1 MRTLMLI
8 VALLAISS
16 CGGGGGGGSKNNSV
30 PISPAPDPKI
40 LTSTRVIDGYIEG
53 ANVYIDFNWN
63 LEQDEGEPSAEADE
77 NGVYNYPHGDGEF
90 AAIDDVSFECAE
102 KRIQVAEVP
111 VGAIDA
117 DRGSIDEA
125 FTMYFVPSNHVP
137 GSNPLGLE
145 HNLLNISP
153 FSGVFLDIVAQA
165 RDALNITSIDVKD
178 GCGSSANELAD
189 RVVQDIETFAQN
201 LLAEYGISLDD
212 LYEDFIASNNT
223 ERIEKAE
230 RIADFIK
237 AGEGLKDAM
246 NDHFDTN
253 LKPYVALSQSAIA
266 KMFGSEDIAL
276 LPFTLGVNAF
286 NGDEDSEGWSE
297 NLILFSSGLNLFKD
311 GTIAPRDC
319 TDETGDTC
327 TLYEPTW
334 ANILANLEHY
344 LSYGGHTN
352 DSLIS
357 DVSIYSIFREERGYQ
372 MDVNVDTGDMLQCDF
387 EAIMGFR
394 EQKVCDNDGCPDEL
408 ELEKTIVHAIGFP
421 YPSECTPLNSPFL
434 YAFVTETHN
443 WADTN
448 ASGYGQ
454 EIFDVQYILNESSTI
469 YPDPPL
475 EFLGSDRSSIDYIE
489 TFNKI
494 SSLFVDMDSISNA
507 EVNLTNGEWIA
518 ISRTLF
524 DNNDTHTARYD
535 YVVQTDGQVCRESS
549 WGGTGFVVD
558 NETEGVQA
566 FSACYE
572 LIQGFTFFD

>member
-90 AAIDDVSFECAE
+90 AAIDDVSIECAE

-387 EAIMGFR
+387 QARMEFR

>member
-1 MRTLMLI
+1 MRVLMLF
-8 VALLAISS
+8 VALLGISS
-16 CGGGGGGGSKNNSV
+16 CGGGGGGSKNNSV
-30 PISPAPDPKI
+30 PISPASDPKI

-77 NGVYNYPHGDGEF
+77 DGVYNYPYEDGEF
-90 AAIDDVSFECAE
+90 AAIADVSIECAE

-117 DRGSIDEA
+117 DRGAIDEA

-137 GSNPLGLE
+137 GNNPLGLE

-153 FSGVFLDIVAQA
+153 FSGIFLDIVAQA

-178 GCGSSANELAD
+178 GCGVIANELAD
-189 RVVQDIETFAQN
+189 RVAQDIDTFTQN
-201 LLAEYGISLDD
+201 LGSEYGISLDD
-212 LYEDFIASNNT
+212 LYEDFIASNNA

-230 RIADFIK
+230 RITDFIK
-237 AGEGLKDAM
+237 AGQGLKDAM
-246 NDHFDTN
+246 KDHFGTN
-253 LKPYVALSQSAIA
+253 LNPYAALSQSAIA

-297 NLILFSSGLNLFKD
+297 ELILFSSGLNLFKD
-311 GTIAPRDC
+311 GRIAPQDC

-344 LSYGGHTN
+344 LSYWGHTN

-357 DVSIYSIFREERGYQ
+357 DVSIYNISREVRGYQ
-372 MDVNVDTGDMLQCDF
+372 MDVNVDTGDMLQCEF
-387 EAIMGFR
+387 EARMEFR

-408 ELEKTIVHAIGFP
+408 ELEKTIVHNIGFP

-434 YAFVTETHN
+434 YAFVTEKHN

-469 YPDPPL
+469 YSDPPL

-507 EVNLTNGEWIA
+507 EVNLTSGEFLA

-524 DNNDTHTARYD
+524 DNNDIETARYD
-535 YVVQTDGQVCRESS
+535 YVLDPERQVCRESS